1 MSNRLQKRSG
11 SVPAGHSIRQ
21 EWLRHIFPK
30 PFLNDTFVVEE
41 PDKRGRPVLL
51 IACDGS
57 GSLNRDQMAMLKNMA
72 CAWLM
77 ATAKSRI
84 EILAALFHSGEY
96 RKNRSGPLVQWM
108 YHPQKTPAISRK
120 DAARTLVSLP
130 DNGTGAQS
138 DALSLAFMLEE
149 ARKIAKGRTIY
160 LVLIT
165 DCAWNR
171 SFMNEMSGHEEVYNY
186 FQWAYDE
193 LGDKLHTTLVA
204 LGVKNK
210 TGFEDLLNKVINI
223 SQEELTDYVAA
234 ADRISSFVA
243 TCIKEQRRHNGPNR
257 VG

>member
-108 YHPQKTPAISRK
+108 YHPQKPCDQPERCGANPCFPARQRDRSTIRCALTGIYARRSTENCQRQNHLSR
-120 DAARTLVSLP
+120 P
-130 DNGTGAQS
+130 DYR
-138 DALSLAFMLEE
+138 LCLES
-149 ARKIAKGRTIY
+149 
-160 LVLIT
+160 V
-165 DCAWNR
+165 
-171 SFMNEMSGHEEVYNY
+171 VY
-186 FQWAYDE
+186 E
-193 LGDKLHTTLVA
+193 
-204 LGVKNK
+204 
-210 TGFEDLLNKVINI
+210 
-223 SQEELTDYVAA
+223 
-234 ADRISSFVA
+234 
-243 TCIKEQRRHNGPNR
+243 
-257 VG
+257 